1 MNYKEI
7 QAIINDFKKSEL
19 TYLELESKDFKI
31 KLSKQKDNN
40 IKIDNNNNQSNN
52 TNETSKNIELQTTS
66 IPKEKI
72 GTEIK
77 SPLVGTFYAS
87 VSPDS
92 KPYVQVGDFVNKG
105 DTVCIVEAMK
115 IMNEITS
122 EVTGKVIDIKFE
134 NGAAVGFDDALFVVD
149 ENVTK

>member
-40 IKIDNNNNQSNN
+40 IKIDNNNNQTNN
-52 TNETSKNIELQTTS
+52 TNATSKNIELQTTN

-87 VSPDS
+87 ASPDS

-115 IMNEITS
+115 LMNEIKAEHS
-122 EVTGKVIDIKFE
+122 GKITQICVS
-134 NGAAVGFDDALFVVD
+134 NGDPVEFGQVLMYV
-149 ENVTK
+149 E